1 MRRFAGPNRQPTRV
15 LTEKPGEQPGVV
27 TRVEIRNEDGELID
41 GELDENEYFL
51 GAEPMPVTIGQK
63 IPTQLSSSPTFD
75 YEPEFPDATYHD
87 PAYTQ
92 DGEVYM
98 QDGDIQYI
106 DGDVD
111 LHGPVLAPNP
121 DMATCESCG
130 EVGNYQPGEFCESC
144 QHPGR
149 VYDPRVEHIASF
161 LAHPFKGFWAR
172 AEYVHLNINGQS
184 APALVT
190 TSTTGTIR
198 EDAGVLGLSSTSI
211 LFGADELGDD
221 ERSGGRF
228 EIGRYFGNSG
238 LGLSASI
245 LFADDVDQN
254 FSGDSVAYGI
264 LARPFVDVSPGGLG
278 NDAELVAF
286 PGELVGNIDVRS
298 STSFHAGDV
307 LLRGMLISQPDR
319 ELEGLFGYSYI
330 RLDDDI
336 SIHDFKRVIG
346 GGGGLAVNTTLDET
360 DRFATDNNFH
370 GAAFGV
376 RGRTCFGPWSLATTM
391 KLGLGV
397 TSSTLTASGSTTTSV
412 PITGGTDVS
421 TRNTGLLVQD
431 TNAGSR
437 DHDEFAVAPE
447 IRLVLNR
454 RFNRDWSFS
463 VGYHF
468 LYLSRVL
475 RAGEQIDPLLNLTA
489 LDPGGLQ
496 GYEAPQRSAFYNDL
510 TAQAITIGL
519 LGEF

>member
-15 LTEKPGEQPGVV
+15 LTEEPGEQPGVV
-27 TRVEIRNEDGELID
+27 TSVEIRNEDGELID

-51 GAEPMPVTIGQK
+51 GAEPMPVTIGQQ
-63 IPTQLSSSPTFD
+63 IPAQLSSAPTVD
-75 YEPEFPDATYHD
+75 YEPEF
-87 PAYTQ
+87 
-92 DGEVYM
+92 DGNVVLGEGDM
-98 QDGDIQYI
+98 QYVDIN
-106 DGDVD
+106 GDVA
-111 LHGPVLAPNP
+111 LQGPVLAHDPE
-121 DMATCESCG
+121 MATCESCG
-130 EVGNYQPGEFCESC
+130 EVGDYQTGEFCDTCARHS
-144 QHPGR
+144 Q

-190 TSTTGTIR
+190 ISTTGTIR
-198 EDAGVLGLSSTSI
+198 EDAGVLGLNSTSI

-286 PGELVGNIDVRS
+286 PGELVGNIDIRS

-307 LLRGMLISQPDR
+307 LLRGMLISQPER

-330 RLDDDI
+330 RLDDDL

-412 PITGGTDVS
+412 PIAGGTDVS

-447 IRLVLNR
+447 IRLVLDR